1 MVIPADSIITM
12 VTILVSVLDKV
23 LTNTGM
29 YHKAFKQISKLT
41 KTKKIENNLT
51 YTDFT
56 ENDIQMDLIDDKDIT
71 FSFQNIK

>member
-1 MVIPADSIITM
+1 MVLPADSIITM